1 MRRALEAL
9 RRSVD
14 EDGAPESEYVVALAV
29 ALVAHHAKPR
39 VY

>member
-14 EDGAPESEYVVALAV
+14 EDGAPESEFVVALAV
-29 ALVAHHAKPR
+29 ALVTHHGKPR